1 MFCRSSNFHPQRVSR
16 ERPHLVRDSFEGEAA
31 AGSVAKRG
39 LTQMDLSALGS
50 ILGHFTLDDSSL
62 ALIALLAGMAGG
74 WTLTNWRDQQ
84 LRTKKLKANRK
95 P

>member
-1 MFCRSSNFHPQRVSR
+1 
-16 ERPHLVRDSFEGEAA
+16 
-31 AGSVAKRG
+31 
-39 LTQMDLSALGS
+39 MDLSSIGS
-50 ILGHFTLDDSSL
+50 ILSSFSLDDSSL

-84 LRTKKLKANRK
+84 LRTKKLKADRK

>member
-1 MFCRSSNFHPQRVSR
+1 
-16 ERPHLVRDSFEGEAA
+16 
-31 AGSVAKRG
+31 
-39 LTQMDLSALGS
+39 MDLSHLGTLFGS
-50 ILGHFTLDDSSL
+50 FTLDDSSL

-84 LRTKKLKANRK
+84 LRMKKLKVDRK

>member
-1 MFCRSSNFHPQRVSR
+1 
-16 ERPHLVRDSFEGEAA
+16 
-31 AGSVAKRG
+31 
-39 LTQMDLSALGS
+39 MDLSSLGS
-50 ILGHFTLDDSSL
+50 MLGHFTLDDSSL

>member
-1 MFCRSSNFHPQRVSR
+1 
-16 ERPHLVRDSFEGEAA
+16 
-31 AGSVAKRG
+31 
-39 LTQMDLSALGS
+39 MDLGS
-50 ILGHFTLDDSSL
+50 FGSLFSSLTLDDSSL

>member
-1 MFCRSSNFHPQRVSR
+1 MFYRSSIATQRASR
-16 ERPHLVRDSFEGEAA
+16 ERPHLARDSSKGRPAA
-31 AGSVAKRG
+31 WLVAKRG
-39 LTQMDLSALGS
+39 LISMDLSALGS
-50 ILGHFTLDDSSL
+50 MLGHFTLDDSSL

>member
-1 MFCRSSNFHPQRVSR
+1 
-16 ERPHLVRDSFEGEAA
+16 
-31 AGSVAKRG
+31 
-39 LTQMDLSALGS
+39 MDLSHWGS
-50 ILGHFTLDDSSL
+50 LLNSFTLDDSSL

>member
-1 MFCRSSNFHPQRVSR
+1 
-16 ERPHLVRDSFEGEAA
+16 
-31 AGSVAKRG
+31 
-39 LTQMDLSALGS
+39 MDLSSVASLFSS
-50 ILGHFTLDDSSL
+50 ITLDDSSL